1 MKYLDNPETIPPREE
16 LIELKKGIPW
26 AKIILAMIPI
36 IFVVI
41 FFLAFLNGISIGDNI
56 IYFVVICMIT
66 GFLGSI
72 LSGSKLYSA
81 IVGGLVAPLTVIHPL
96 LAAGWFSGLMEA
108 KLRKVR
114 KRDIEN
120 LNNIESLRDL
130 WDNNIVRILLVVIGT
145 NLAVTI
151 ATLIILPSQ
160 VFIPLFVKLI

>member
-1 MKYLDNPETIPPREE
+1 M
-16 LIELKKGIPW
+16 LI
-26 AKIILAMIPI
+26 
-36 IFVVI
+36 
-41 FFLAFLNGISIGDNI
+41 
-56 IYFVVICMIT
+56 
-66 GFLGSI
+66 GS
-72 LSGSKLYSA
+72 LCFRKF
-81 IVGGLVAPLTVIHPL
+81 HPL